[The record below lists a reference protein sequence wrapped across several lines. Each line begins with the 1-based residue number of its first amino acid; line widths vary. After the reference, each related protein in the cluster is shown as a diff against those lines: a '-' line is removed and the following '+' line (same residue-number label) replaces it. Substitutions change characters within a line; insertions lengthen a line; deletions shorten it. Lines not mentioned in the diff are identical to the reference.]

1 MSQANASNDTDL
13 SQVLG
18 DVTDLGKKLVGGA
31 RLLSEVRDED
41 VQIGTTPKDEVWRS
55 DKVIL
60 YRYRPLVER
69 RLKEPLLIVFKADS
83 GHIEA

>member
-31 RLLSEVRDED
+31 RTLE
-41 VQIGTTPKDEVWRS
+41 
-55 DKVIL
+55 
-60 YRYRPLVER
+60 
-69 RLKEPLLIVFKADS
+69 
-83 GHIEA
+83 